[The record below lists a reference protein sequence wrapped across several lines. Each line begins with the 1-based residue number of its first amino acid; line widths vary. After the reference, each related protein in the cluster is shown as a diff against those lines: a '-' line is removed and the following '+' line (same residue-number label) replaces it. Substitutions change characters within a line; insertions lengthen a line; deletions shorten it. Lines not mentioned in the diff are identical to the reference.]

1 MKTTARWIASAKIW
15 VVIYP
20 ALTLFLYFTHD
31 ILAGVPLYARTFITT
46 LVLVP
51 VIVFYGVPTVDRVVT
66 KFKRPILKENQ

>member
-31 ILAGVPLYARTFITT
+31 VLAGVPLYVRTFITT

-51 VIVFYGVPTVDRVVT
+51 VIVFYGVPTVDRILAL
-66 KFKRPILKENQ
+66 FKRTPLLEKQ